1 LNASKLFEDINQNKL
16 KAFLSVTAL
25 ALDAYE
31 GMKPA
36 FCSPIIAT
44 FEK

>member
-1 LNASKLFEDINQNKL
+1 LNVSKSFKDINQNKL

-25 ALDAYE
+25 ALDVYD

-36 FCSPIIAT
+36 FCKPIIAT